1 MASSLKVIAA
11 KYKVS
16 VSTLSKVINDQD
28 GIRPE
33 TRQRILEILQ
43 KENYIPNNIARSLRK
58 NSTGIIGVIIPD
70 IKQQFFNMI
79 TRGIEKHISEEG
91 YLILLSD
98 TEESPEK
105 EEKYLELM
113 FRQCVDALV
122 VATVD
127 AKHIDLQ
134 KIYNMGIPVV
144 FIDTIPETDL
154 CMDAVLVDD
163 YLIGE
168 KIARHLL
175 QLGHK
180 EIAAITG
187 NAEDSTPSV
196 RRLEGLVET
205 CKKGGCPISE
215 KLICKAGYEERH
227 GYEAMQ
233 KLLRCRDKHNFTA
246 VAVMHELIA
255 IGAIKAIRE
264 QGLKI
269 GEDISLIGCD
279 LNERVQLS
287 SPQITNV
294 RQPEQEIGRMVADL
308 LLQRLEQ
315 KRMGGTE
322 EMLQNIG
329 HKILLSPIMD
339 IRESCKKLE

>member
-1 MASSLKVIAA
+1 M
-11 KYKVS
+11 
-16 VSTLSKVINDQD
+16 
-28 GIRPE
+28 
-33 TRQRILEILQ
+33 
-43 KENYIPNNIARSLRK
+43 
-58 NSTGIIGVIIPD
+58 
-70 IKQQFFNMI
+70 
-79 TRGIEKHISEEG
+79 
-91 YLILLSD
+91 
-98 TEESPEK
+98 
-105 EEKYLELM
+105 
-113 FRQCVDALV
+113 
-122 VATVD
+122 ATVD